1 MELYESEADDMD
13 RIRQALINGKYPGMG
28 TGDPDLYKAFCWRFW
43 NLCSSE
49 QGHIGVVLPRSAL
62 AAKGSTQFRMEMI
75 SNSPEI
81 KVTMLLNNRQWVFP
95 EVHPQYTVGLVCVTR
110 GDHDKNLISLDGPFA
125 SKEAFLER
133 RSEPSIA
140 FDVDDVLAWNDT
152 VSLPLLPNQDSVG
165 VFAQLRKAPRLDKA
179 PPPPPRNLSNATG
192 YWRARPDR
200 EMDATLQK
208 HLMVF
213 DQARQSGEPDPT
225 PNSTLQRRRGS

>member
-1 MELYESEADDMD
+1 MD

-179 PPPPPRNLSNATG
+179 SPPPPRNLSNATG